1 MNTNHSGSFPVEK
14 GHLLLALARKTI
26 AERLGLAY
34 EGLSGREDKLTDEAF
49 DDKRGTFV
57 TLKSGGQLRGCIGNL
72 APEHTIRQSVT
83 ENAVNAA
90 FNDPRFPPLRREEFR
105 SIQLEISL
113 LTEPAS
119 LDYSG
124 PEDLLAKL
132 TPGVDGV
139 IIRKGMHSAT
149 FLPQV
154 WDQLPDKEAFL
165 RHLCLKAGLAAD
177 EWKNG
182 DLLVY
187 TYRVQY
193 FEENP

>member
-1 MNTNHSGSFPVEK
+1 MNTNSSDSLPGEK
-14 GHLLLALARKTI
+14 GELLLALARKTI

-34 EGLSGREDKLTDEAF
+34 EGLPGLEDKLTDKAF
-49 DDKRGTFV
+49 DDRRGTFV
-57 TLKSGGQLRGCIGNL
+57 TLKRGGQLRGCIGNL
-72 APEHTIRQSVT
+72 APENPIRHGIA

-90 FNDPRFPPLRREEFR
+90 FNDPRFAPLRREEFD

-113 LTEPAS
+113 LTEPAL
-119 LDYSG
+119 LDYNG

-132 TPGVDGV
+132 TPGEDGV

-165 RHLCLKAGLAAD
+165 SHLCLKAGLAAD
-177 EWKNG
+177 EWKRG